1 MGALDAEGI
10 YIYDDTEDVSPL
22 NDYLNLGQNAT
33 SAAFAAVRGEI
44 AAIDSLVDSDWTV
57 IGSGAGT
64 GSIGTGWVA
73 TVGHPPRLRKIGARV
88 DIVGALT
95 LDTVSGSYTN
105 MLTIP
110 VGFRLLGAYPDYFV
124 GASVSS
130 AGDLHQLFINGT
142 THQIQVPDGYR
153 TSVVSVGDHIP
164 LVGCWYV
171 D

>member
-1 MGALDAEGI
+1 MPIDSQGI
-10 YIYDDTEDVSPL
+10 YQYDDTENWSPQDDYQNLLAASVS
-22 NDYLNLGQNAT
+22 AT
-33 SAAFAAVRGEI
+33 VAAVRGEI

-64 GSIGTGWVA
+64 GSIGSGWVA

-88 DIVGALT
+88 DIVGAVT
-95 LDTVSGSYTN
+95 LSTVSGSYSN

-130 AGDLHQLFINGT
+130 AGDVHQLFINGT

-153 TSVVSVGDHIP
+153 TSVVSVGDHVP
-164 LVGCWYV
+164 LTGCWYI